1 MFLPVAECT
10 YTVAV
15 QQSSWW
21 AMAMAAG
28 FRPAAE
34 CTYTVAEQVM
44 AMAA

>member
-15 QQSSWW
+15 RQSV
-21 AMAMAAG
+21 AVAAG